1 MKSTLK
7 IEDNIKEKD
16 MLTLFHSLFQQFF
29 QPLVVYAYRHVND
42 WQVSEDIVQDV
53 FMSLW
58 IKKSEIDF
66 DAPMRPYLYRATY
79 NKSVNYLNTA
89 LAQFQV
95 SLPES
100 VDDLLT
106 QEILSYNQHDMLLL
120 KEISQEIDLA
130 IETLPLQCR
139 KVFRLSRDK
148 NMKNKEIAS
157 LLHISEK
164 AVEKHI
170 TKALNHIR
178 QHLMKM
184 DLLSLLLYL
193 ACRV

>member
-7 IEDNIKEKD
+7 IEDSAKEKG

-42 WQVSEDIVQDV
+42 WEVSEDIVQDV

-58 IKKSEIDF
+58 IRKSEIDF

-89 LAQFQV
+89 LSQYQV

-100 VDDLLT
+100 LDDLLNR
-106 QEILSYNQHDMLLL
+106 EILSYNQHDMLLL
-120 KEISQEIDLA
+120 KEISREIDVA
-130 IETLPLQCR
+130 IEALPPQCR
-139 KVFRLSRDK
+139 NIFRLSRDK

-170 TKALNHIR
+170 TKALSHIR
-178 QHLMKM
+178 QHLKKM
-184 DLLSLLLYL
+184 DLLALLLYL
-193 ACRV
+193 AFRI